1 MLIPVCGQAIIALH
15 VLLAITDSLPAH
27 KIAFSVLCHVIYLQN
42 FSDSWPLISLT
53 SHSFVASCVLVVV
66 DHFIWFFHF
75 SRLTHNAH
83 HAARQAYRGG
93 PVVRPPAFGEMAT
106 FFAICVWLTPLFLFL
121 SLSANDNTLPTS
133 GESRHLHPFLYFS
146 PLFSFLSS
154 FGSPS
159 LPLTSILKPSGPL
172 DTASSPNVSSFPP
185 SSQRPRASL
194 FRLMMGFVPG
204 LHRSS
209 SRGAEVLIA
218 PPSPGMPP
226 YSPRSPSMR
235 RPSTPLTPTRSLSYG
250 EIELSDSTTSGL
262 TPEFALGR
270 PPPRRTASSQ
280 AANSLL
286 THPLSRRRGPDT

>member
-1 MLIPVCGQAIIALH
+1 MCCVVLIPVCGQAIIALH

-53 SHSFVASCVLVVV
+53 SHSFIASCVLVVV

-133 GESRHLHPFLYFS
+133 GESP
-146 PLFSFLSS
+146 PPPPFSFLFTPFLVPFLFWLPFPSVNFHTETS
-154 FGSPS
+154 RPARHRQLAQRFFVPAFVSAPPSLS
-159 LPLTSILKPSGPL
+159 LPLDDG
-172 DTASSPNVSSFPP
+172 
-185 SSQRPRASL
+185 PRA
-194 FRLMMGFVPG
+194 
-204 LHRSS
+204 RS
-209 SRGAEVLIA
+209 A
-218 PPSPGMPP
+218 PVVVT
-226 YSPRSPSMR
+226 R
-235 RPSTPLTPTRSLSYG
+235 R
-250 EIELSDSTTSGL
+250 
-262 TPEFALGR
+262 
-270 PPPRRTASSQ
+270 
-280 AANSLL
+280 
-286 THPLSRRRGPDT
+286 